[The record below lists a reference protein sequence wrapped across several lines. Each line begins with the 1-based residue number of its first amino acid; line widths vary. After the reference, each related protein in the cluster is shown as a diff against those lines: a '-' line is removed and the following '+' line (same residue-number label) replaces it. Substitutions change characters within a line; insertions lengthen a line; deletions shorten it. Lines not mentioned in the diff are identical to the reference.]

1 MTGLY
6 FAAALFV
13 AGLVAQRR
21 AERAERDEPIHVGR
35 PRS

>member
-13 AGLVAQRR
+13 AGLVAQYR
-21 AERAERDEPIHVGR
+21 AEKAEAAEPIHVGR
-35 PRS
+35 PR